1 MGKQAFDS
9 EQQQRL
15 IDPRVMQSMYG
26 MMPEEDEIDLLEY
39 WNVIWKK
46 KKLIIGVSILAAILA
61 AGISLL
67 MPNIYRAEALL
78 APMGGEESKGGISS
92 ALGGLGGLAS
102 LAGVSLGGSS
112 SVDENLAVLKS
123 REFIWDFVKTEK
135 LMPILFADDWDADLN
150 KWVKEDLENQPTL
163 WDAWRMLVDKGM
175 LGTSVDKDSGL
186 VQLSIDWKDP
196 ELAALWVTKLVKR
209 LNGHLRE
216 QAIIQSQEKLKYLND
231 ELAKTKIE
239 ENRNALFSLISN
251 EQKQAMLA
259 NTQQDFA
266 FRTIDAAVAPDKKI
280 KPKRSIIV
288 VLTMFVAAFLT
299 IIFVFIQEGIRKRKE
314 EEGAHEV

>member
-1 MGKQAFDS
+1 MGKQEFDS
-9 EQQQRL
+9 EQQPQM

-46 KKLIIGVSILAAILA
+46 KLLIIGVSLLAAILA
-61 AGISLL
+61 AGVSLM

-78 APMGGEESKGGISS
+78 APVGGESNKGGLAS
-92 ALGGLGGLAS
+92 ALGGLGGIAS

-112 SVDENLAVLKS
+112 SVDVNLAVLKS

-135 LMPILFADDWDADLN
+135 LMPILFEDAWNSEAGKWKADDPG
-150 KWVKEDLENQPTL
+150 KQPTL
-163 WDAWRMLVDKGM
+163 WSAWRLMTGVLS
-175 LGTSVDKDSGL
+175 TSVDKDSGL
-186 VQLSIDWKDP
+186 VHLSIDWKDP

-266 FRTIDAAVAPDKKI
+266 FSVIDTAVAPDKKI

-288 VLTMFVAAFLT
+288 VLTMFVAAFLA
-299 IIFVFIQEGIRKRKE
+299 IIFVFIQEGMRKRKE
-314 EEGAHEV
+314 EEDAHEV